1 MKKKIVSE
9 KAPAAIGPYSQGIE
23 VNGFVYVSGQIP
35 VDRATGAIPEGVAA
49 QTEQV
54 LKNVS
59 YILAEA
65 GCTMDDVV
73 KTTVF
78 LSDMGDFAPMNE
90 VYAKHFTGEVMPARA
105 AVESPKLVKGVLVE
119 IDAIAVKK

>member
-49 QTEQV
+49 QNEQV

-78 LSDMGDFAPMNE
+78 LSDMGDFAPMN
-90 VYAKHFTGEVMPARA
+90 
-105 AVESPKLVKGVLVE
+105 
-119 IDAIAVKK
+119 